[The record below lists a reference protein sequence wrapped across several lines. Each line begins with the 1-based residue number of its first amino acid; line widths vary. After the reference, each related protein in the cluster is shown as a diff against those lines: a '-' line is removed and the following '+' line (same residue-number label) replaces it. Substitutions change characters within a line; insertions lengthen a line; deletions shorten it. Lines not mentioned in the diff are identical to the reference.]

1 MFRIEHW
8 RERERRQRERWK
20 SIPGSSVLLVMA
32 FGFCLFASVGAL
44 TQLSAVHVM
53 PVSSIWISPV
63 ITGMFA
69 SAIVWVAVRGN
80 QRWNIA
86 VVLAFLSAVWWM
98 GHYIARHSNAAPT
111 MSEVQRWLTLTS
123 LMTVALIASGWG
135 LALQFI
141 NREGERLFRA
151 ETEMRL
157 AGEIHQALVP
167 IVDRRIG
174 NYEFYGVSLPSG
186 LVGGDLVDVF
196 DCGNCWVAYVADVSG
211 HGVSSGVLM
220 AMIKSSVHTALQ
232 HQPYAGHLLKEV
244 NQVLCSLQ
252 LKHMFATCGLVAFS
266 PEGGLHYSLA
276 GHLPIP
282 RLHGDEI
289 EMLGESNLP
298 LGIFPE
304 AKFQAFSCGMEQG
317 DVLAIA
323 TDGLTEVIA
332 GDSEEIGFRGISKAL
347 LQSKARPLKD
357 VAADVLSTVSGAA
370 RSDDQTLLL
379 VRCQQIA
386 GER

>member
-1 MFRIEHW
+1 MFRIEQW
-8 RERERRQRERWK
+8 RERNRRQRERWK
-20 SIPGSSVLLVMA
+20 SIPDSSVLLVMA
-32 FGFCLFASVGAL
+32 FGFCLFASIGAL
-44 TQLSAVHVM
+44 TQLSAVHVAPLSTM
-53 PVSSIWISPV
+53 WIFPSV
-63 ITGMFA
+63 TGVFA
-69 SAIVWVAVRGN
+69 SAMVWVSVRGN
-80 QRWNIA
+80 GRWVIA
-86 VVLAFLSAVWWM
+86 VVLAFLGTVWLM

-123 LMTVALIASGWG
+123 MMTVALIASGWG
-135 LALQFI
+135 LALHFI

-186 LVGGDLVDVF
+186 MVGGDLVDVF
-196 DCGNCWVAYVADVSG
+196 ACGNCWVAYVADVSG

-232 HQPYAGHLLKEV
+232 HQPHPGPLLKEV
-244 NQVLCSLQ
+244 NRVLCSLQ

-266 PEGGLHYSLA
+266 PEGGLQYSLA

-282 RLHGDEI
+282 RLHADEI

-304 AKFQAFSCGMEQG
+304 AEFQAFSFGMQRG
-317 DVLAIA
+317 DILAIA
-323 TDGLTEVIA
+323 TDGLTEVVA
-332 GDSEEIGFRGISKAL
+332 EDSEEIGFRGISKAL
-347 LQSKARPLKD
+347 LQSKERPLKD
-357 VAADVLSTVSGAA
+357 VAADVLSAVSFAA

-379 VRCQQIA
+379 VRCL
-386 GER
+386 